1 MSKKYDLII
10 VGAGPAGIFTA
21 IELSRANL
29 PIDVL
34 LLEKG
39 KEINERTSL
48 ISGWGGAGAFSD
60 GKLTLSPEIGGYLK
74 DFRGP
79 EEAVNLINYVDQ
91 IYLEFGAP
99 ATVYGTNEDDLN
111 NLSRKAALASLRFIP
126 SRIRHLGTDN
136 CKNILRGFRDYL
148 KDKIEIRTSVQ
159 VTKILTEGGKVQGV
173 ETAEGEVIESDF
185 VVVAPGREGASW
197 WVEEC
202 RRLNLTMAR
211 NPVDVGVRIE
221 VPAAVLEPLT
231 SVSFE
236 AKLEYFSK
244 SFDDR
249 VRTFCMCPYGV
260 VAMEASE
267 GIITVNGHSYANRK
281 TENSNFAILVSTRF
295 TDPFKEPITYGRYIA
310 RLANLLGGT
319 VIIQRLGDLESGRRS
334 TQDRIA
340 HGIVTPTLK
349 EATPG
354 DLSFVL
360 PYRYLTDILEMIKAM
375 DFLAPGLAS
384 RHTLLYG
391 VEVKFYSSRPK
402 LNSVLETEIQNL
414 FNIGDGA
421 GVSRG
426 LIQASASG
434 VIAAREIARRV
445 QGKEE

>member
-21 IELSRANL
+21 IELTRANL
-29 PIDVL
+29 PINVL

-39 KEINERTSL
+39 KEIDERTSL

-60 GKLTLSPEIGGYLK
+60 GKLTLSPEIGGYLR
-74 DFRGP
+74 DFRGL
-79 EEAVNLINYVDQ
+79 EEALNLIHYVDQ

-99 ATVYGTNEDDLN
+99 STIYGTNEDELS

-148 KDKIEIRTSVQ
+148 KEKVEIRTGVQ
-159 VTKILTEGGKVQGV
+159 VTKILTENGKAKGV
-173 ETAEGEVIESDF
+173 EIANGEVIESDF
-185 VVVAPGREGASW
+185 LVVAPGREGAAW

-211 NPVDVGVRIE
+211 NPVDVGVRVE

-260 VAMEASE
+260 VAMESSE

-334 TQDRIA
+334 TKDRIA

-360 PYRYLTDILEMIKAM
+360 PYRYLTDILEMIKAI

-434 VIAAREIARRV
+434 VVAAREIARRIT
-445 QGKEE
+445 GKEG

>member
-1 MSKKYDLII
+1 MSQKYDLII

-21 IELSRANL
+21 IELSRTKL
-29 PIDVL
+29 PIRVL

-39 KEINERTSL
+39 KEIDERTSI

-74 DFRGP
+74 DLRGL
-79 EEAVNLINYVDQ
+79 EETNNLIKHVDQ
-91 IYLEFGAP
+91 VYMEFGAP
-99 ATVYGTNEDDLN
+99 QTVYGTDEDELDKLA
-111 NLSRKAALASLRFIP
+111 RKAALASMRFIP

-136 CKNILRGFRDYL
+136 CKTILRGFRDYL
-148 KDKIEIRTSVQ
+148 ENKVEIRTGAQ
-159 VTKILTEGGKVQGV
+159 VAKVLADKGVVRGV
-173 ETAEGEVIESDF
+173 EITNGEIIEGNF
-185 VVVAPGREGASW
+185 LVVAPGREGASW

-211 NPVDVGVRIE
+211 NPVDVGVRVE

-260 VAMEASE
+260 VAMESSE
-267 GIITVNGHSYANRK
+267 GIITVNGHSYANHK

-310 RLANLLGGT
+310 RLANLLGGS
-319 VIIQRLGDLESGRRS
+319 VIIQRLGDLETGRRS
-334 TQDRIA
+334 TKDRIA

-360 PYRYLTDILEMIKAM
+360 PYRYLTDILEMIKAI
-375 DFLAPGLAS
+375 DYLAPGLAS

-402 LNSVLETEIQNL
+402 LSSVLETEIKNL

-434 VIAAREIARRV
+434 VVAAREISRRIEE
-445 QGKEE
+445 KEE